1 VERWKRE
8 IIRKKENRKLGK
20 NEKKSATVVVVLF
33 TDDVSKS
40 EYIELGSSSTHDVTK
55 SDNIIW

>member
-1 VERWKRE
+1 MERWKRE